1 MLIENLN
8 EELIEKADNFS
19 DWFKLALCNN
29 EMTVS
34 DMAKELRSTRQTVS
48 AWLRKGCKPSWAS
61 LRIICE
67 TLGVDAETVWNKWF
81 K

>member
-8 EELIEKADNFS
+8 EELIEKAESFS
-19 DWFKLALCNN
+19 DWFKLALSNN
-29 EMTVS
+29 EMTES
-34 DMAKELRSTRQTVS
+34 DMAKELRCARQTVS
-48 AWLRKGCKPSWAS
+48 AWLRKGSKPSWGA